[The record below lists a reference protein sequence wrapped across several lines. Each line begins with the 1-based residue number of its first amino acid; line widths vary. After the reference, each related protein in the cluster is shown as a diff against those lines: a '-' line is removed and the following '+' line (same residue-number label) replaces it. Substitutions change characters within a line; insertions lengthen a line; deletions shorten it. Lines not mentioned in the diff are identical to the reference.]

1 MSQKLHLRS
10 IYWIALAML
19 MMLNWCS
26 NAKGQTSVFG
36 DSLIEQ
42 AAIER
47 KLGSYDKALQYDLG
61 ALSMAECQLDKRLE
75 AKAYNGIAT
84 DYYRIGNLTKA
95 RLHYQKALNLY
106 LSLPDTLNIADQYY
120 KIGMIDV
127 DEGSM
132 TKADMNFEKAV
143 SIFLEKNYYPGLA
156 DVYNGYASM
165 FYVAQNFDSVAF
177 YAEKSLLYYQMAGNS
192 DAESFMLINLGALF
206 NAQGNHQKA
215 LEFVQNG
222 ISVADSNGLINQL
235 RQGYRNL
242 SETYAMLGDWQ
253 NAYRNQLEYIRY
265 KDSIFNQQ
273 KEQALME
280 VETRYQTAE
289 KERKIQEQKVDL
301 LSKEQKL
308 NTFRNSR
315 NILLLLL
322 LVLIVA
328 AIFFVYRYRARK
340 KINLLLDDKNKQ
352 LEDINAYKD
361 KLFAIIS
368 HDLRSPIS
376 SFSRITSSLSMAID
390 HLKPE
395 EIKRYLI
402 EIDKTAS
409 NLHLMLRGLLQWSLS
424 QQGGMNLNLEKCDVA
439 ECINNALDDC
449 RSTAS
454 EKQIEILFHTN
465 SGVFVI
471 ADTNLLHIVLRN
483 LMSNALKFTL
493 ENLTISIEVNA
504 QQNSVYIDIT
514 DQGPGVP
521 DNVKS
526 GLFQRIASDAVG
538 NSAKGTGFGLFIS
551 SELMLKMNGEISL
564 LESSEKGSTFR
575 LSLPLHKDS

>member
-1 MSQKLHLRS
+1 
-10 IYWIALAML
+10 
-19 MMLNWCS
+19 
-26 NAKGQTSVFG
+26 
-36 DSLIEQ
+36 
-42 AAIER
+42 
-47 KLGSYDKALQYDLG
+47 
-61 ALSMAECQLDKRLE
+61 
-75 AKAYNGIAT
+75 
-84 DYYRIGNLTKA
+84 
-95 RLHYQKALNLY
+95 
-106 LSLPDTLNIADQYY
+106 
-120 KIGMIDV
+120 
-127 DEGSM
+127 
-132 TKADMNFEKAV
+132 
-143 SIFLEKNYYPGLA
+143 
-156 DVYNGYASM
+156 
-165 FYVAQNFDSVAF
+165 
-177 YAEKSLLYYQMAGNS
+177 
-192 DAESFMLINLGALF
+192 
-206 NAQGNHQKA
+206 
-215 LEFVQNG
+215 
-222 ISVADSNGLINQL
+222 
-235 RQGYRNL
+235 
-242 SETYAMLGDWQ
+242 MLGDWQ